1 MGSKHQVEHSDGT
14 VVNAPKKKCLPFN
27 RSSLQRVVGDL
38 TLLDEMHA
46 PLILHNLKQRFEK
59 QSKIY
64 TNIGTST
71 LFFVSLRIASVLFR
85 SFQLVS
91 LVSLASARS
100 APPQLPN
107 NATRKS

>member
-27 RSSLQRVVGDL
+27 RSSLQRVVSDL

-46 PLILHNLKQRFEK
+46 PLILHNLKQRFEA

-64 TNIGTST
+64 TNIGTSG
-71 LFFVSLRIASVLFR
+71 FFVL
-85 SFQLVS
+85 
-91 LVSLASARS
+91 
-100 APPQLPN
+100 
-107 NATRKS
+107 TRYTEFKM